1 WKVSI
6 SYPWGSNTLQNANY
20 QFVKKRKIDYTVA
33 LIAVVIIIVF
43 MFTKGFNLGV
53 DFKGGRT
60 YVADFENP
68 VDLEEVRGF
77 LNQSFGQDTE
87 VKTFGGNDKLRIT
100 TSFLID
106 ETNDAADQS
115 VLAKLNE
122 GLDQVTNNPH
132 EIL

>member
-1 WKVSI
+1 
-6 SYPWGSNTLQNANY
+6 
-20 QFVKKRKIDYTVA
+20 
-33 LIAVVIIIVF
+33 
-43 MFTKGFNLGV
+43 
-53 DFKGGRT
+53 
-60 YVADFENP
+60 
-68 VDLEEVRGF
+68 EEVRGF

-132 EIL
+132 EILSSQKVGPTIANDIKVSAVYSTIFAIIGIGLYILLRFHKWQYSLASALGLLHDA